1 MNSQILTSISVKMLM
16 FARFL
21 TEIYKKIVMR
31 SIRLGIVSILALIA
45 VTSCVSN
52 EKIIYLQNQ
61 EGNKLIED
69 GQLITY
75 EIPEYR
81 LQYNDIID
89 VNIQT
94 VDDMILNGFNN
105 SSGVQGFN
113 QMGNMASQS
122 GGDIYYMTGYTVDN
136 EGKIRLPIVGEV
148 MVKDKTLE
156 EARVEIE
163 EKLRVYVTS
172 ELYVK
177 VKLGG
182 IRYSA
187 LGEFRRPGKF
197 VVLQDRMTIFE
208 AIANAGDLTPI
219 AKRDVILLIRQY
231 PEGTKL
237 HRLNLNDRHVVE
249 SEFYFIQPNDQIY
262 AEPMK
267 VREVGAGENA
277 AESISLVISAI
288 TALALILNLIK

>member
-1 MNSQILTSISVKMLM
+1 MRKIGAWVVYALVF
-16 FARFL
+16 FAA
-21 TEIYKKIVMR
+21 I
-31 SIRLGIVSILALIA
+31 
-45 VTSCVSN
+45 SCVSN
-52 EKIIYLQNQ
+52 EKIIYLQNLEDKTPIQ
-61 EGNKLIED
+61 EGELIS
-69 GQLITY
+69 Y

-94 VDDMILNGFNN
+94 AEDMLQSGFGNKVVAGN
-105 SSGVQGFN
+105 N
-113 QMGNMASQS
+113 QMQMAAQS
-122 GGDIYYMTGYTVDN
+122 GGDIYYMTGYTVDKN
-136 EGKIRLPIVGEV
+136 GFIRLPIIGEV
-148 MVKDKTLE
+148 QVKDKTID
-156 EARVEIE
+156 EARVIIE
-163 EKLRVYVTS
+163 SKLREFLKN

-208 AIANAGDLTPI
+208 AIANAGDLTTV
-219 AKRDVILLIRQY
+219 AKRDEVLLIRQY

-237 HRLNLNDRHVVE
+237 HRINLNDRGIIQ
-249 SEFYFIQPNDQIY
+249 SPFYFIQPNDQLY
-262 AEPMK
+262 VEPMK

-277 AESISLVISAI
+277 AQSLSLIISAI
-288 TALALILNLIK
+288 TVAVLLINTLTR

>member
-1 MNSQILTSISVKMLM
+1 MR
-16 FARFL
+16 RF
-21 TEIYKKIVMR
+21 
-31 SIRLGIVSILALIA
+31 RLGIVSILALIA
-45 VTSCVSN
+45 ASACVSN

-61 EGNKLIED
+61 EGNTPIAEGELIS
-69 GQLITY
+69 Y

-94 VDDMILNGFNN
+94 VDDMIENGFNN
-105 SSGVQGFN
+105 KAPMSNMG
-113 QMGNMASQS
+113 QMGNVSTQA
-122 GGDIYYMTGYTVDN
+122 GGDLYYTTGYTVDN

-148 MVKDKTLE
+148 NVKDKTLE
-156 EARVEIE
+156 EARLIIE
-163 EKLRVYVTS
+163 EKLRVYVTT

-208 AIANAGDLTPI
+208 AIANAGDLTVT
-219 AKRDVILLIRQY
+219 AKRDEVLLIRQY

-237 HRLNLNDRHVVE
+237 HRLNLNDRQLIA

-262 AEPMK
+262 VEPMK

-277 AESISLVISAI
+277 AQSIALVISAI

>member
-1 MNSQILTSISVKMLM
+1 MR
-16 FARFL
+16 RF
-21 TEIYKKIVMR
+21 
-31 SIRLGIVSILALIA
+31 RLGIVCILALLA
-45 VTSCVSN
+45 ASACVSN

-61 EGNKLIED
+61 EGNTPIEEGELIS
-69 GQLITY
+69 Y

-94 VDDMILNGFNN
+94 VDDMIQNGFNN
-105 SSGVQGFN
+105 KAMTGMSG
-113 QMGNMASQS
+113 QMGNVATQT

-136 EGKIRLPIVGEV
+136 NGNIRLPIVGDV
-148 MVKDKTLE
+148 NVKDKTLE
-156 EARVEIE
+156 EARVSIE
-163 EKLRVYVTS
+163 EKLRVYVTT

-208 AIANAGDLTPI
+208 AIANAGDLTPVS
-219 AKRDVILLIRQY
+219 KRDEVLLIRQY

-237 HRLNLNDRHVVE
+237 HRLNLNDRQLIG

-262 AEPMK
+262 VEPMK

-277 AESISLVISAI
+277 AQSIALVISAV

>member
-1 MNSQILTSISVKMLM
+1 MRKIGAWVVYALVF
-16 FARFL
+16 FAA
-21 TEIYKKIVMR
+21 I
-31 SIRLGIVSILALIA
+31 
-45 VTSCVSN
+45 SCVSN
-52 EKIIYLQNQ
+52 EKIIDLQNLEDKTPIQ
-61 EGNKLIED
+61 EGELIS
-69 GQLITY
+69 Y

-94 VDDMILNGFNN
+94 AEDMLQSGFGNKVVAGN
-105 SSGVQGFN
+105 N
-113 QMGNMASQS
+113 QMQMAAQS
-122 GGDIYYMTGYTVDN
+122 GGDIYYMTGYTVDKN
-136 EGKIRLPIVGEV
+136 GFIRLPIIGEV
-148 MVKDKTLE
+148 QVKDKTID
-156 EARVEIE
+156 EARVIIE
-163 EKLRVYVTS
+163 SKLREFLKN

-208 AIANAGDLTPI
+208 AIANAGDLTTV
-219 AKRDVILLIRQY
+219 AKRDEVLLIRQY

-237 HRLNLNDRHVVE
+237 HRINLNDRGIIQ
-249 SEFYFIQPNDQIY
+249 SPFYFIQPNDQLY
-262 AEPMK
+262 VEPMK

-277 AESISLVISAI
+277 AQSLSLIISAI
-288 TALALILNLIK
+288 TVAVLLINTLTR

>member
-1 MNSQILTSISVKMLM
+1 MQKIWTGVQ
-16 FARFL
+16 FALVF
-21 TEIYKKIVMR
+21 
-31 SIRLGIVSILALIA
+31 LIA
-45 VTSCVSN
+45 VGCVSN
-52 EKIIYLQNQ
+52 EKIIYLQNL
-61 EGNKLIED
+61 EGEEVIEE
-69 GQLITY
+69 GELITY
-75 EIPEYR
+75 EIPEYK

-89 VNIQT
+89 VNVQT
-94 VDDMILNGFNN
+94 VEDMLQFGFNN
-105 SSGVQGFN
+105 KAGVSMNG
-113 QMGNMASQS
+113 QMGNIASQS
-122 GGDIYYMTGYTVDN
+122 GGDIYYMTGYTVDKN
-136 EGKIRLPIVGEV
+136 GNIQVPMLGDVY
-148 MVKDKTLE
+148 VKDKTLE

-163 EKLRVYVTS
+163 ERLRRFVKS
-172 ELYVK
+172 DLYVK

-237 HRLNLNDRHVVE
+237 HRINLNDRQVVK
-249 SEFYFIQPNDQIY
+249 SPFYFIQPNDQIY

-267 VREVGAGENA
+267 VREIGAGENA
-277 AESISLVISAI
+277 AQSISLVISSI
-288 TALALILNLIK
+288 TAAALIINLIISLNK

>member
-1 MNSQILTSISVKMLM
+1 MR
-16 FARFL
+16 RF
-21 TEIYKKIVMR
+21 
-31 SIRLGIVSILALIA
+31 RLGIVSILALIA
-45 VTSCVSN
+45 ASACVSN

-61 EGNKLIED
+61 EGNTPISEGELIS
-69 GQLITY
+69 Y

-94 VDDMILNGFNN
+94 VDDMIENGFNN
-105 SSGVQGFN
+105 KAGGTAG

-136 EGKIRLPIVGEV
+136 KGNIRLPIVGEV
-148 MVKDKTLE
+148 NVKDKTLE
-156 EARVEIE
+156 EARISIE
-163 EKLRVYVTS
+163 EKLRVYVTT

-219 AKRDVILLIRQY
+219 AKRDEVLLIRQY
-231 PEGTKL
+231 PEGTRL

-262 AEPMK
+262 VEPMK

-277 AESISLVISAI
+277 AQSIALVISAI